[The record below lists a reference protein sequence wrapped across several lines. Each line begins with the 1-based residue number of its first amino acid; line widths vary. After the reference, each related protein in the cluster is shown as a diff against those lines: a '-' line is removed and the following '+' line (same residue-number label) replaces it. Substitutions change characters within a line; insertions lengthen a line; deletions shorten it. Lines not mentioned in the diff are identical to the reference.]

1 MLPKYSKQ
9 RIYLVAFKFA
19 FTITGYVDFGQTNLY
34 LRDEGGGFNST
45 SGAFASSD
53 EGLLSSCKDPT
64 LARVGGIGGEGSRS

>member
-1 MLPKYSKQ
+1 MLPKYLSKES
-9 RIYLVAFKFA
+9 IWIVFKFA